1 MGYIHDTAMSRF
13 ISPFE
18 CGYTL
23 GTWTPTIGTNMIE
36 NVRTAADASFTIL
49 IPILLAS
56 NDEILK
62 GAYLKS
68 IDVYYSIATAAAD
81 AVAGLA
87 VDKITLGADGTA
99 CAGAT
104 VAVTP
109 DSGHDSAAKRL
120 DIEDHT
126 MTITLTTPVW
136 IDDGEH
142 FVGSLIVDAAATT
155 VFSFIGA
162 RANYTLRV

>member
-18 CGYTL
+18 CGYTA
-23 GTWTPTIGTNMIE
+23 GTWTPTIGTNMVE

-49 IPILLAS
+49 IPILLPS

-104 VAVTP
+104 VAVTQ
-109 DSGHDSAAKRL
+109 DTGHDTAAERL
-120 DIEDHT
+120 DVEDHT
-126 MTITLTTPVW
+126 MTTTITTPVW

-142 FVGSLIVDAAATT
+142 FVGSLIADAAATT
-155 VFSFIGA
+155 VSSFIGA
-162 RANYTLRV
+162 RVNYTLRV

>member
-18 CGYTL
+18 CGYTA
-23 GTWTPTIGTNMIE
+23 GTWTPTIGTNMVE

-49 IPILLAS
+49 IPILLPS

-104 VAVTP
+104 VAVTQ
-109 DSGHDSAAKRL
+109 DTGHDTAAERI

-126 MTITLTTPVW
+126 MTTTITTPVW

-162 RANYTLRV
+162 RVNYTLRV